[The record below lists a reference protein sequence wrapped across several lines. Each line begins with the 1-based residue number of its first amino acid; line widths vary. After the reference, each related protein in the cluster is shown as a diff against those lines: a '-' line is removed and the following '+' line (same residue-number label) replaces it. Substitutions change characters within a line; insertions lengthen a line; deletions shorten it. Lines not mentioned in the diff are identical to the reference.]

1 MPVWL
6 HITVR
11 TLLLQFWSTEVFS
24 GLQGAGGGWKKSKF
38 HYTPITQS
46 SAKHHF
52 VLQWFYIEVFT
63 WESCTDQTEPRSQ
76 SQRWL
81 RSGWRT
87 RWRPPRK
94 PCHTADYE
102 WSRSWTSCCRRLCVR
117 QCWWPRR
124 CNHLSL
130 RSVSNSHSSRCCCTL
145 TGLRRL
151 VGGRELWESERKFL
165 IFIYYHYFL
174 CIWRPWSDFFHIKWL
189 CTLGSEPIKTF
200 KRCMFIAMHQCVFV
214 SYQTQNG
221 CQHACCCCSSLLK
234 PPAKQSMTGHSE
246 ALQHRRCRWRN
257 RRLRVRA
264 VPSPAQ
270 CRNLLRSSQPRRN
283 SLCWS
288 HNPHELWSWLADKG
302 LEEEENWF

>member
-1 MPVWL
+1 M
-6 HITVR
+6 
-11 TLLLQFWSTEVFS
+11 
-24 GLQGAGGGWKKSKF
+24 
-38 HYTPITQS
+38 QS

-189 CTLGSEPIKTF
+189 CTLGSEPIK
-200 KRCMFIAMHQCVFV
+200 
-214 SYQTQNG
+214 
-221 CQHACCCCSSLLK
+221 
-234 PPAKQSMTGHSE
+234 
-246 ALQHRRCRWRN
+246 RN
-257 RRLRVRA
+257 RLKGACSLPCTSVSLYLTRLKMDVNMLAA
-264 VPSPAQ
+264 VAA
-270 CRNLLRSSQPRRN
+270 
-283 SLCWS
+283 LCWS
-288 HNPHELWSWLADKG
+288 HQRSRVWPATVKLYSTGGVVGGTGGYVSVLSRHLHSVETCSDRLSPGEIPFVGPTIHTSCEVGWLTRGWRRRKTDFRLWSFFTAAG
-302 LEEEENWF
+302 